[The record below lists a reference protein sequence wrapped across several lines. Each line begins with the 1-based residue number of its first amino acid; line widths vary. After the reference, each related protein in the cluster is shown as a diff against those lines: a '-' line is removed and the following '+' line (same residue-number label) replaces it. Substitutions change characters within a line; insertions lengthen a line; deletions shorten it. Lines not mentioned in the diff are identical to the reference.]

1 MEIRLVHDHR
11 SYQRT
16 EKPRGVTDIKT
27 YPTRQANRPMLEE
40 MSRVSTMLR
49 RDGKMSQL
57 YPVLL
62 F

>member
-1 MEIRLVHDHR
+1 MTIDH
-11 SYQRT
+11 T
-16 EKPRGVTDIKT
+16 KVMKNPGGGVTDIET

-40 MSRVSTMLR
+40 MSRITTMLR